1 MSNILKPSR
10 IGALL
15 QRAAGRFRRDD
26 RGVAFVEFAFIAP
39 IMVLLFFGTLELSQ
53 GITADR
59 RVTKAASSVAD
70 LIARVKSTTCD
81 GIQTNFNIAEVLM
94 DPYETTSM
102 SVTVYNIKADAN
114 NATVQSVKWSAWNN
128 KGNKAP
134 SPVPLPAGI
143 IEKGGEV
150 IVVTVELDY
159 DSPITKVIM
168 KDTIK
173 LNETFYLK
181 PRLGYVKLTNSGG
194 TAELTT
200 C

>member
-1 MSNILKPSR
+1 MSTLLKPSR
-10 IGALL
+10 FGALL
-15 QRAAGRFRRDD
+15 QRATNRFRRDD

-94 DPYETTSM
+94 DPYDTASM
-102 SVTVYNIKADAN
+102 SVTIYDIKADAN
-114 NATVQSVKWSAWNN
+114 NATVQSVKWSAHNG
-128 KGNKAP
+128 KGTKAA
-134 SPVPLPAGI
+134 SPIPLPAGI

-181 PRLGYVKLTNSGG
+181 PRLGYVKLTNSSG
-194 TAELTT
+194 TSELTT